1 MSFFAF
7 LILIII
13 FFAFRSTIVTVKKD
27 AETAIQHGG
36 KALVAGA
43 VHLRSQVPA
52 GTDEE
57 IELLA
62 RQELQLKK
70 LEALSTMSEEELLA
84 HFKAE
89 DKVNTKKK

>member
-43 VHLRSQVPA
+43 VHLRSQIPA
-52 GTDEE
+52 ISDKEL
-57 IELLA
+57 ELLA
-62 RQELQLKK
+62 HQELQLKK

-84 HFKAE
+84 HFKA
-89 DKVNTKKK
+89 DAKAKAKK

>member
-1 MSFFAF
+1 MSFFGF
-7 LILIII
+7 IIVLVL
-13 FFAFRSTIVTVKKD
+13 FFAFRSTVMTVKKD
-27 AETAIQHGG
+27 AETAIQHSG

-52 GTDEE
+52 VTDEE

-84 HFKAE
+84 HFKA
-89 DKVNTKKK
+89 DAKAKAKK